1 MLIYLCMGDFGDDVF
16 EGTAPYYARYRV
28 RYPKE
33 LFDQIVETF
42 GLDGKGRL
50 LDLGCGTGELT
61 IPLAKYFEKAL
72 ALDPDAGMLQE
83 GQKKAKKA
91 RITNIEWQKKSSKDL
106 APLSGHFRLVTMGG
120 SFHWMEQ
127 ELVLNQLYEMVES
140 GGGVAVSGGA
150 KPLEFSPKASQKD
163 RVIQGVI
170 KKYLGAER
178 RAGKHVYSH
187 PEKSFEDYLQNSKFH
202 DFKEHYY
209 TVEVTR
215 NMDEVVGNLY
225 STSFASRRQLG
236 NMADDFE
243 RELRV
248 RLADLAQDGVFKE
261 KLELSL
267 FTVRR

>member
-1 MLIYLCMGDFGDDVF
+1 MRDFGDDVF

-91 RITNIEWQKKSSKDL
+91 RITNIDWQKKSSKDISS
-106 APLSGHFRLVTMGG
+106 LSGKFRLVTMGG

-127 ELVLNQLYEMVES
+127 EQVLNQLYAMVEP

-150 KPLEFSPKASQKD
+150 KPLEFSSRASQKD
-163 RVIQGVI
+163 KVIQEII
-170 KKYLGAER
+170 KKYLGTER
-178 RAGKHVYSH
+178 RAGEHIYTH
-187 PEKSFEDYLQNSKFH
+187 PEKSFEEYLHGSKFH

-209 TVEVTR
+209 EVELTR
-215 NMDEVVGNLY
+215 NINEIVGNLY

-248 RLADLAQDGVFKE
+248 RLADLAQYGVFKE

>member
-1 MLIYLCMGDFGDDVF
+1 MRNFGDDVF
-16 EGTAPYYARYRV
+16 EGTAQYYAKYRV
-28 RYPKE
+28 RYLHE

-42 GLDGKGRL
+42 RLEGKGKL
-50 LDLGCGTGELT
+50 LDLGCGTGELA
-61 IPLAKYFEKAL
+61 IPLAEYFELVL
-72 ALDPDAGMLQE
+72 ALDPDEGMLKE
-83 GQKKAKKA
+83 GQKKAKEA
-91 RITNIEWQKKSSKDL
+91 HNTNIDWQKKSSKDISS
-106 APLSGHFRLVTMGG
+106 LSGKFRLVTMGG

-127 ELVLNQLYEMVES
+127 EQVLNQLYAMVEP

-150 KPLEFSPKASQKD
+150 KPLEFSSRASQKD
-163 RVIQGVI
+163 KVIQEII
-170 KKYLGAER
+170 KKYLGTER
-178 RAGKHVYSH
+178 RAGEHIYTH
-187 PEKSFEDYLQNSKFH
+187 PEKSFEEYLHGSKFH

-209 TVEVTR
+209 EVELTR
-215 NMDEVVGNLY
+215 NINEIVGNLY

-248 RLADLAQDGVFKE
+248 RLADLAQYGVFKE